1 MRILVIGAGSIGR
14 RHISNLNLLGYNDLD
29 VVDISYANLGYVK
42 KNFKIKEIFTDF
54 NDALNSKEYNVG
66 FILTPPVYHIPM
78 ALELA
83 KKGLDLFIEKPL
95 SHNLENVDD
104 LIKIM
109 KANNLVIMMG
119 FNMRFKSSLI
129 KIKKLLEEEKIGKII
144 SARIHVGS
152 YLPYR
157 HPDRDYREEYGA
169 KKSLGGGVILDAIHQ
184 IDYALW
190 FLGDVEEVFCY
201 SGKMSNLE
209 IEVEDNA
216 EILLKFKNGALASLH
231 LDYIQRPY
239 QNKCELIGENGTIQW
254 VLSLHYNVNDNDYSF
269 RSEKVKLYDV
279 KTGKW
284 QIFNG
289 DKSLNDAYIREV
301 EYFIS
306 CVKLRKRPIL
316 DGEYGKKVLEVTLA
330 AKKSSEIH
338 NVVKVWE

>member
-1 MRILVIGAGSIGR
+1 MKILIVGAGSIGR
-14 RHISNLNLLGYNDLD
+14 RHINNLNLLGYDDID
-29 VVDISYANLGYVK
+29 VVDISDASLGYVR
-42 KNFKIKEIFTDF
+42 KNYKIKEIFTDL
-54 NDALNSKEYNVG
+54 NDALNSKDYDTA
-66 FILTPPVYHIPM
+66 FILTPPIYHMPI

-129 KIKKLLEEEKIGKII
+129 KIKKLLEEEKIGKIV

-201 SGKMSNLE
+201 SERMSDLE

-216 EILLKFKNGALASLH
+216 DILLKFKSGALASLH

-239 QNKCELIGENGTIQW
+239 QNKCELIGENGTIYW
-254 VLSLHYNVNDNDYSF
+254 ELSLQYDVKDTTYSF
-269 RSEKVKLYDV
+269 ISDEVKLYDV

-284 QIFNG
+284 QIYKG
-289 DKSLNDAYIREV
+289 DNSLNDAYVREV
-301 EYFIS
+301 EYFIN
-306 CVKLRKRPIL
+306 CVILRKKPSI
-316 DGEYGKKVLEVTLA
+316 DGVYGKKVLDVALA
-330 AKKSSEIH
+330 VKKSAEIH
-338 NVVKVWE
+338 NVVEVR